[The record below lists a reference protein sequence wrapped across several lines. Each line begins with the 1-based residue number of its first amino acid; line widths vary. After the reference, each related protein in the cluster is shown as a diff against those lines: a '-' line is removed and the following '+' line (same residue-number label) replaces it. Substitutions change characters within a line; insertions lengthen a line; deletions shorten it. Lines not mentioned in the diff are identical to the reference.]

1 MNRVFRSVVIVN
13 ASLRTIS
20 TPPTTQLFS
29 SPILRNSSR
38 SFAGGDKK
46 KGKKQAAQPAE
57 EVKASDSLIPINIY
71 VGMYLRAE

>member
-29 SPILRNSSR
+29 SPILRNSIR
-38 SFAGGDKK
+38 SFAGGD
-46 KGKKQAAQPAE
+46 KKQAAQPAE

>member
-13 ASLRTIS
+13 ASLRTI
-20 TPPTTQLFS
+20 TTQLFS
-29 SPILRNSSR
+29 SPILRNSIR